1 MYYMK
6 PDGEFVFSPNVDGL
20 GGIMAPHNPM
30 LGAAYA
36 MSSLLPSD
44 VGTPTIDMNVRMPD
58 ERAVLSGI
66 DNTNVY
72 AYNTGQFAEPMIGYQ
87 LDLGGYCGPDQ
98 FNNPALN
105 GFGAVQDAVSVLS
118 FVDLMSRA

>member
-6 PDGEFVFSPNVDGL
+6 PDGEFVYSPDVGGL

-58 ERAVLSGI
+58 ERAMLSGC
-66 DNTNVY
+66 
-72 AYNTGQFAEPMIGYQ
+72 QFC
-87 LDLGGYCGPDQ
+87 DSS
-98 FNNPALN
+98 LN

-118 FVDLMSRA
+118 FVDLMTRA